1 MVGRPYYV
9 ITSVVAI
16 FVLSADVVVDDVDY
30 WLYKITVI
38 MDAMFTTTTATFFL
52 F

>member
-16 FVLSADVVVDDVDY
+16 FVLVGNTLVDDLSIIESIYHLIHLRKAVK
-30 WLYKITVI
+30 LQTR
-38 MDAMFTTTTATFFL
+38 
-52 F
+52 